1 MTKYAKAALD
11 AMKRIE
17 NGETPQLAWENATI
31 EVFGKGTAS
40 QEKGCPKGAFLGLCE
55 KGLVKGV
62 CPGSYLTNS
71 ATNKNKRYALAS
83 LELFKKE
90 QVIPEDRRA
99 FWRRVPGTTK
109 SMNGQLDVLFALAEA
124 GCIDW
129 KTPR

>member
-1 MTKYAKAALD
+1 MTKYAEAALN
-11 AMKRIE
+11 AVKRIE

-71 ATNKNKRYALAS
+71 ATNKNKRYALAA
-83 LELFKKE
+83 LEQLKKE
-90 QVIPEDRRA
+90 QAIPGNRRI
-99 FWRRVPGTTK
+99 FWQKVPGTPDA
-109 SMNGQLDVLFALAEA
+109 MNGQLDVLFVLIEA
-124 GCIDW
+124 GYIDW
-129 KTPR
+129 RSPR